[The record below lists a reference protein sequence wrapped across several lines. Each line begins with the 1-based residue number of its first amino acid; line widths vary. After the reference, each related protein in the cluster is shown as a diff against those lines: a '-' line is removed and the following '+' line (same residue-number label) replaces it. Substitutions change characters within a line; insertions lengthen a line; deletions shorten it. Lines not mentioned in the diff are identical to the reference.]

1 MMIVFFAMGT
11 LGDVIPYIKIARG
24 LQSKKRRVLFLSNEV
39 FREVITAHGFFF
51 YPLADRETF
60 NRVFSNPR
68 TWSPEGV
75 DQHVIDY
82 HLPAYR
88 PAYEFMRDLVG
99 SGEKVLAVYQGGMN
113 GVKMACMEFG
123 IPSVQVALA
132 PSAFHSSVD
141 PCFPMRAQVAEKDR
155 ERVMP
160 VIKRKMKDKQF
171 DMFIEPY
178 VNPVRRELGLTDWS
192 ARDMEAMESE
202 EHRLA
207 LFPDWFRPVP
217 SDWPRGLNCVGFP
230 LDDTK
235 ARRTDAMS
243 AYTDFCR
250 KHGAPVVF
258 APGTAFGQSDRY
270 VQWAQQVCAAMGKPG
285 VFIGPHV
292 SPEVRYGSRNF
303 ICIDYLQ
310 FVEAFRQACLVVHH
324 GGIGTI
330 VAALQAGAP
339 QIARPLTFDQPDN
352 SYWLY
357 RLGVANAFDSDSY
370 CVEEFAEMARELLSK
385 PDLKRQT
392 DNYRK
397 LTLKQDGARSA
408 AKYIEN
414 LVAGM
419 Q

>member
-11 LGDVIPYIKIARG
+11 LGDVIPYIKIARR
-24 LQSKKRRVLFLSNEV
+24 LQSKKRRVLFLSNEI
-39 FREVITAHGFFF
+39 FREVITGNGFFF
-51 YPLADRETF
+51 YPVADRETF
-60 NRVFSNPR
+60 NRVFSNPK

-113 GVKMACMEFG
+113 GVKMACMEFC

-132 PSAFHSSVD
+132 PSAFHSSLD

-155 ERVMP
+155 QKVMP
-160 VIKRKMKDKQF
+160 IIKHKMKEKKF
-171 DMFIEPY
+171 EMFVGPF
-178 VNPVRRELGLTDWS
+178 VNPVRRELGLDDWS
-192 ARDMEAMESE
+192 AQEMEKMESE
-202 EHRLA
+202 AHRVA

-217 SDWPRGLNCVGFP
+217 ADWPKELKCVGFP
-230 LDDTK
+230 LDDTEV
-235 ARRTDAMS
+235 RRTEAMDVFS
-243 AYTDFCR
+243 AFCKR
-250 KHGAPVVF
+250 HGEPIVF

-285 VFIGPHV
+285 VFVGPHV
-292 SPEVRYGSRNF
+292 SPAVKYGGRNF
-303 ICIDYLQ
+303 TCLDYLQ
-310 FVEAFRQACLVVHH
+310 FVSAFKRACLVVHH

-330 VAALQAGAP
+330 VAALQAGVP
-339 QIARPLTFDQPDN
+339 QMTRPLTFDQPDN

-357 RLGVANAFDSDSY
+357 RLGIANAFDSGNY
-370 CVEEFAEMARELLSK
+370 CAEAFAELATELLGK
-385 PDLKRQT
+385 PDLSRDTEK
-392 DNYRK
+392 YRK
-397 LTLKQDGARSA
+397 MTLKQDGAKSA
-408 AKYIEN
+408 AKYIED